1 MFAPSSNTNIFGK
14 SPSFFEKIYPY
25 KCHLYPFV
33 LVPSTNLSRRLSKG
47 LREALGM
54 VVDPLVER
62 TFGGRISAGDSWMEV
77 AEIFLRAFFFCNE
90 SKFSSKFQSS
100 Q

>member
-1 MFAPSSNTNIFGK
+1 MFGK
-14 SPSFFEKIYPY
+14 SQSFFEKKYPYTNAICFFLNYPY

-33 LVPSTNLSRRLSKG
+33 LVPCANLSRRLSKG

-62 TFGGRISAGDSWMEV
+62 TFGGRTSAGDLWMEV
-77 AEIFLRAFFFCNE
+77 AEIF
-90 SKFSSKFQSS
+90 
-100 Q
+100 